1 MLEDQLEE
9 MKIDLESAQLELEDA
24 KAQLD
29 VGVAAD
35 ASPIDGADNASPD
48 AGASTATA
56 DSQDVTRSLTLQ
68 NNRLRAALIR
78 LHEQSELER
87 NQLQRQ
93 IKSYQADSTSRDELQ
108 AELDTLKSKHASTL
122 SEVKELKDMIDQTSA
137 LEETIETLSDRV
149 WNLEELNADLNRT
162 IRELEESAEIAAE
175 MEEVQ
180 AEEVKM
186 LLRDLEGRDAH
197 VRNLEEAIRM

>member
-1 MLEDQLEE
+1 M
-9 MKIDLESAQLELEDA
+9 
-24 KAQLD
+24 
-29 VGVAAD
+29 AAE
-35 ASPIDGADNASPD
+35 ASPIDGADNAAPD

-68 NNRLRAALIR
+68 NNRLRTALIR
-78 LHEQSELER
+78 LREQSELER